1 MCVCV
6 WGWGGWFDRTESS
19 ARVVLKRNLC
29 RSLLAVDRV
38 WAGERVRGEVKG
50 SCTVLVVIEC
60 RAKWL
65 AAELGWGGVGGRA
78 EHSTSIMPASKSMSE
93 RTAGGGGGGARR
105 RLRPVITPR
114 YNTAVHQ
121 HTDTRRQTGG
131 GMKRDTAPSVDV
143 TNSPAVCS
151 RPGTVRYTFVLAAAG
166 VM

>member
-65 AAELGWGGVGGRA
+65 AAELGWGGAGGRA

-93 RTAGGGGGGARR
+93 RTAGGGGGARR